1 MSREVVGRLMADPAF
16 MQKLVLEQ
24 MITVSSS
31 LLYEAKVRGD
41 RFWSELDLVAA
52 NTLCLAGGERGVVW
66 CVWGESGTEGAD

>member
-1 MSREVVGRLMADPAF
+1 MADPAF

-52 NTLCLAGGERGVVW
+52 NTGLLGRKLGAR
-66 CVWGESGTEGAD
+66 TEGTD